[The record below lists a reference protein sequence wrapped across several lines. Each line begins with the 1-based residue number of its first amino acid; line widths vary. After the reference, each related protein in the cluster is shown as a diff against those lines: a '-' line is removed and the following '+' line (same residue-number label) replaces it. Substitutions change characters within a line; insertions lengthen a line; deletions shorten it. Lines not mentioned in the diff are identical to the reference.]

1 MPRPAI
7 TVNEDYDQ
15 AVIPACIGWSDLD
28 SDIKV
33 PQTTHLVAGW
43 GRTNNDRQVF
53 AELYF
58 LTSILMCIFEFKI
71 IFFIIRHMFVHNIGY
86 ISVVVGYQE
95 ATNKNTILLVYPFF

>member
-53 AELYF
+53 VVLYF
-58 LTSILMCIFEFKI
+58 FTSILMCIFGF
-71 IFFIIRHMFVHNIGY
+71 NI
-86 ISVVVGYQE
+86 S
-95 ATNKNTILLVYPFF
+95 F